1 MTFSDLFFK
10 KIIVSQTKL
19 RYTRQKIIN
28 NCNSFENV
36 KNVRKKIVKI
46 HHIHESQ
53 KFVVFHQYEETQQ
66 TSNEIIE
73 NVKTIQIHDS
83 LHIRKKND
91 KTNALNKQNNYMK
104 NKNMMNHNIFKI
116 NDDESLSINI
126 QKINAILKIFNDD
139 QKQYSIIKN
148 RLHISKKHINKIIK
162 KYHDELL
169 QKHFEIFKTLQF
181 LRRHCRFYNMR
192 QKIKTYIKKCFN
204 C

>member
-1 MTFSDLFFK
+1 M
-10 KIIVSQTKL
+10 
-19 RYTRQKIIN
+19 
-28 NCNSFENV
+28 

-53 KFVVFHQYEETQQ
+53 KSVVFHQYEKIQQ
-66 TSNEIIE
+66 TSNEMIK
-73 NVKTIQIHDS
+73 NVKTIYKFTIHYTS
-83 LHIRKKND
+83 KKND
-91 KTNALNKQNNYMK
+91 RTNALNKRNDYMK

-181 LRRHCRFYNMR
+181 LRRHC
-192 QKIKTYIKKCFN
+192 
-204 C
+204 